1 MSVIVQLIS
10 FVVSGSQELRVCQ
23 DPTVSQFF
31 HRVGVPQFV
40 SGFPAG
46 VIALCVAV
54 DVKLLVCPW
63 EERCSGVTCINIF
76 VNLSLLQKV
85 FF

>member
-1 MSVIVQLIS
+1 MA
-10 FVVSGSQELRVCQ
+10 RVCLAFSAHL
-23 DPTVSQFF
+23 DGGSFSFF
-31 HRVGVPQFV
+31 HYVGVPQFV

-63 EERCSGVTCINIF
+63 EESCSGVTYINIF

-85 FF
+85 FFLVP